1 MDFQVPKPDRRYSD
15 SGRRTVQ
22 IAGKS
27 VSAALSQLSVEDAAR
42 YRATHEIVIS
52 RMVTVRPGAIVEFDG
67 NSYRVITVSD
77 PKANDPVMRGRYLRL
92 ICVEL

>member
-1 MDFQVPKPDRRYSD
+1 MDFQLPRPDKRYSD

-27 VSAALSQLSVEDAAR
+27 ISAALSQLSVEDATR

-52 RMVTVRPGAIVEFDG
+52 RMVTVRPGTIIEFDG
-67 NSYRVITVSD
+67 KNYRVITVSD
-77 PKANDPVMRGRYLRL
+77 PKADDPVMRGRYLRL